1 MYSAWEE
8 LHERMRKQYTDE
20 QEELEVVRP
29 EVLARWRR
37 LGVPEP
43 TIQAIIK
50 QHQRVMEARKL
61 ERKIRI
67 PQLNYL
73 VPPLPKVEEEA
84 KVVAMAL
91 DTDGW
96 LEERRT
102 GGDRIGRIDRI
113 IYRWEYTVPAIGFE
127 TDTYKLTEHIANML
141 NTAVSVV
148 KTVYLGKVT
157 IMYRTVAWTSR
168 AMRAIQLCEPHFI
181 KWKERAGH
189 YLEKYKSKPS
199 HPIP

>member
-1 MYSAWEE
+1 MLGKRA
-8 LHERMRKQYTDE
+8 R
-20 QEELEVVRP
+20 
-29 EVLARWRR
+29 VLARWRMW
-37 LGVPEP
+37 GVPEE

-50 QHQRVMEARKL
+50 QHQRVVEARRI
-61 ERKIRI
+61 ERRIRI
-67 PQLNYL
+67 PQLDYL
-73 VPPLPKVEEEA
+73 VPELLKVEEEP
-84 KVVAMAL
+84 KVMAIAL

-102 GGDRIGRIDRI
+102 GADKIGRIDRI
-113 IYRWEYTVPAIGFE
+113 IYRWEYTVPAVGFE

-141 NTAVSVV
+141 NTAVTPV

-168 AMRAIQLCEPHFI
+168 AMRANQLCQPHFI

-189 YLEKYKSKPS
+189 YLEKYKSKPP
-199 HPIP
+199 HPI